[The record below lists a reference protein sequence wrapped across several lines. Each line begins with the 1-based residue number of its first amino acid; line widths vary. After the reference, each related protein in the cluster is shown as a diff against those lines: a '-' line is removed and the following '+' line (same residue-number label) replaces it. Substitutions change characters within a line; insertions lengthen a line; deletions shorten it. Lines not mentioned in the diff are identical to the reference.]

1 MIRLRKNGQPFFFLM
16 IFLTLFISV
25 PFQPVFAAL
34 IETETAISTDR
45 VKDTRV
51 LLKQLI
57 AREDI
62 RKALLSYGINPAEA
76 DARVASMTH
85 SEICSIKDQM
95 DNLMPGGD
103 GMLGGNIAPFSAG
116 VGIAII
122 IGVVF
127 LVALLIFLLVKF
139 APESSETTKEVKPF
153 TPSGGNIKQEH
164 PVQ

>member
-95 DNLMPGGD
+95 DNLMLEA
-103 GMLGGNIAPFSAG
+103 MAC
-116 VGIAII
+116 
-122 IGVVF
+122 
-127 LVALLIFLLVKF
+127 
-139 APESSETTKEVKPF
+139 
-153 TPSGGNIKQEH
+153 
-164 PVQ
+164 